1 MRQHALIVDDD
12 AGIRWVLNRVLKEQ
26 GFEVSEAPDLAT
38 AQAQVNAI
46 DFAIVFLDVFL
57 PDGNGMQAL
66 ERGMFHS
73 PVIMLTAETTF
84 DHAVE
89 AYRAGAMEYLPKPF
103 DLDEVRSLLSRIQA
117 KDVARQPR
125 ASQGIKNSQ
134 NIRRP
139 KDKPQI
145 LGKSQAMQQLYRII
159 GRVAA
164 SDMTV
169 LITGESG
176 TGKELIAQELHK
188 QSLRANQAF
197 IAINTAAIPAELLEA
212 ELFGHE
218 KGAFTGAD
226 KARAGHFEHADG
238 GTLFLDEIG
247 DMPLALQAKML
258 RVLET
263 GEVQR
268 VGSTKTKKVNVR
280 LLAATH
286 QFLPK
291 KIKAGQFREDL
302 YYRLNVIPVHIP
314 PLRERRDDIP
324 ALAQALLVSAAD
336 ELDIQAPI
344 LMDDAIA
351 LLKKFDWQGNVRE
364 LRNVMRRLAVLTPGA
379 SITMND
385 VALALGNAEDYDGE
399 EADTLTQAVHRCI
412 KRYLQQ
418 LGYEEVEGLY
428 RHVLDQ
434 IEPPM
439 LKLVLEKADG
449 NQLKVADMLGLNRNT
464 VRKMLNAYDID
475 AADYKR

>member
-1 MRQHALIVDDD
+1 MQKALIVDDD
-12 AGIRWVLNRVLKEQ
+12 SGIRWVLNRVLSEE
-26 GFEVSEAPDLAT
+26 GFEVIEAGDLAT
-38 AQAQVNAI
+38 AKDAI
-46 DFAIVFLDVFL
+46 EMADFSIVFLDVFL

-66 ERGMFHS
+66 ESGLFS
-73 PVIMLTAETTF
+73 CPVILLTAETTF

-103 DLDEVRSLLSRIQA
+103 DLDEVRDLLHRIQPKKKERKKKELTLKEKKIA
-117 KDVARQPR
+117 N
-125 ASQGIKNSQ
+125 KNV
-134 NIRRP
+134 
-139 KDKPQI
+139 I
-145 LGKSQAMQQLYRII
+145 LGKSQAMQQLFRMI

-176 TGKELIAQELHK
+176 TGKELVAQELHN
-188 QSLRANQAF
+188 QSPRANQPF
-197 IAINTAAIPAELLEA
+197 VAINTAAIPAELLEA

-226 KARAGHFEHADG
+226 KARAGHFEEADG

-286 QFLPK
+286 QFLQK

-302 YYRLNVIPVHIP
+302 YYRLNVIPVHVP
-314 PLRERRDDIP
+314 ALRDRRDDIP
-324 ALAQALLVSAAD
+324 ELAHAMLEKAAE
-336 ELDIQAPI
+336 ELSITPPI
-344 LMDDAIA
+344 LMDDAIG
-351 LLKKFDWQGNVRE
+351 LLQRFEWHGNVRE
-364 LRNVMRRLAVLTPGA
+364 LKNVMKRLAVLTPGP
-379 SITMND
+379 SITMPD
-385 VALALGNAEDYDGE
+385 VALALGSEDQESGNE
-399 EADTLTQAVHRCI
+399 PETLEKAVTRCMQ
-412 KRYLQQ
+412 RYLHQ
-418 LGYEEVEGLY
+418 LGYAEVHNLHRQLLEQ
-428 RHVLDQ
+428 V
-434 IEPPM
+434 EPP
-439 LKLVLEKADG
+439 LLHLVLEKAEG

-464 VRKMLNAYDID
+464 VRKLLKQYDID
-475 AADYKR
+475 PRYYK

>member
-66 ERGMFHS
+66 EKGMFHS

-139 KDKPQI
+139 KAKPQI

-197 IAINTAAIPAELLEA
+197 VAINTAAIPAELLEA

-268 VGSTKTKKVNVR
+268 VGSTQTKKVNVR

-379 SITMND
+379 SITMTD
-385 VALALGNAEDYDGE
+385 VALALGNAEDHDSE

-418 LGYEEVEGLY
+418 LGYAEVEGLY